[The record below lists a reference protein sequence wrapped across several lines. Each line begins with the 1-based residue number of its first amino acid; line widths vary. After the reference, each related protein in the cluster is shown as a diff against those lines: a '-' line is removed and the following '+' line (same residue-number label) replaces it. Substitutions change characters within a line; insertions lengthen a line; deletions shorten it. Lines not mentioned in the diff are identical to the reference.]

1 MAHFFV
7 FLALLD
13 VIYCNAFCYINNKF
27 SNIET
32 EEIKINQYI
41 YISYAEIDRKNLL
54 KNLLFACLNLKINF
68 IDNI

>member
-7 FLALLD
+7 FLAFLD
-13 VIYCNAFCYINNKF
+13 VIYCNVFCYINNKF

-32 EEIKINQYI
+32 GEIKINQYI

-54 KNLLFACLNLKINF
+54 TFACLNLKINF

>member
-13 VIYCNAFCYINNKF
+13 VIYCNVFCYINNKF

-32 EEIKINQYI
+32 GEIKINQYI
-41 YISYAEIDRKNLL
+41 YIYHMLRSIE
-54 KNLLFACLNLKINF
+54 KIY
-68 IDNI
+68 